1 MVYKEYILPLPP
13 MDHILLSFLGL
24 LTGLFLLIKAAD
36 YFNRSAENIGIALGL
51 SPFIIGVVL
60 VGIGTSLP
68 ELISSC
74 ISVVKGFSEIV
85 PGNVLGSNIANIF
98 LIIGIISAIAPKS
111 IVLSEKSIMV
121 DLQFLMG
128 SALFVAVTIYDGIFN
143 VFEGLLCILMFIGY
157 IFYQLTDINSAEN
170 QGQVKP
176 KATVKDYL
184 VFIGSSAVIY
194 FSADITIDSVISISD
209 YLQIGK
215 EVIAAS
221 MIAVGTSLPE
231 LVVSVN
237 ATKRGSADVAIGNI
251 VGSCIFNVLWVM
263 GFSSLFGNISIPA
276 SVIAT
281 TLPFMLIATLLFFV
295 MTRNRSFSRYMG
307 IVFLLFF
314 VLFLAKLFNAF

>member
-1 MVYKEYILPLPP
+1 V
-13 MDHILLSFLGL
+13 
-24 LTGLFLLIKAAD
+24 GLFLLVKAAD
-36 YFNRSAENIGIALGL
+36 YFNRAAENIGLSLGL

-98 LIIGIISAIAPKS
+98 LIIGIISALTPKS
-111 IVLSEKSIMV
+111 IVLTEKSIMV

-128 SALFVAVTIYDGIFN
+128 SALFTAITIYDGIFN

-157 IFYQLTDINSAEN
+157 LFYQLADSISSGPTDVE
-170 QGQVKP
+170 KP
-176 KATVKDYL
+176 KASAKDYL
-184 VFIGSSAVIY
+184 LFIVSSAVIY
-194 FSADITIDSVISISD
+194 GAADLTIEAVIQIAD

-237 ATKRGSADVAIGNI
+237 ATKRGNADVAIGNI

-263 GFSSLFGNISIPA
+263 GFSSLFGNIIIPA
-276 SVIAT
+276 SVIST
-281 TLPFMLIATLLFFV
+281 TLPFMLIATLLFFI
-295 MTRNRSFSRYMG
+295 MTRNRSFSRYTG
-307 IVFLLFF
+307 LLFLLFF
-314 VLFLAKLFNAF
+314 VLFLAKLFSAF

>member
-1 MVYKEYILPLPP
+1 
-13 MDHILLSFLGL
+13 MDNIFIWFVLLLV
-24 LTGLFLLIKAAD
+24 GLFLLIKAAD
-36 YFNRSAENIGIALGL
+36 YFNRAAENIGLSLGL
-51 SPFIIGVVL
+51 SPFIIGVLL

-74 ISVVKGFSEIV
+74 LAVVKGYSEIV

-98 LIIGIISAIAPKS
+98 LIIGIISALTPRS
-111 IVLSEKSIMV
+111 IILTEKSIMV

-128 SALFVAVTIYDGIFN
+128 SALFAAITIYDGLFN

-157 IFYQLTDINSAEN
+157 IFYQFTDIHAADETE
-170 QGQVKP
+170 VKRP
-176 KATVKDYL
+176 KASWKDYL
-184 VFIGSSAVIY
+184 LFISSSAVMY
-194 FSADITIDSVISISD
+194 VAADLTIDAVIRISD

-215 EVIAAS
+215 EVVAAS

-237 ATKRGSADVAIGNI
+237 ATKRGNADIAIGNI

-263 GFSSLFGNISIPA
+263 GFSSLFGSILIPA
-276 SVIAT
+276 SVISI

-295 MTRNRSFSRYMG
+295 MTRNRSFSRYTG
-307 IVFLLFF
+307 ILFLLFF
-314 VLFLAKLFNAF
+314 LLFLAKLFSAF